1 VPPIPTVSPGTP
13 GPSSPPVVWIGGQ
26 VTAITQRTVEVE
38 ESSGAVVLLQRLGA
52 GATRFFRV
60 SRGEWN
66 AVEPGTGPHGEPAC
80 AEVLMDGDT
89 LLALRVF
96 LGSTCG
102 PT

>member
-1 VPPIPTVSPGTP
+1 M
-13 GPSSPPVVWIGGQ
+13 VWIGGQ
-26 VTAITQRTVEVE
+26 VTAITERTVEVQ

-52 GATRFFRV
+52 EATGFYRV
-60 SRGEWN
+60 SQGEWGP
-66 AVEPGTGPHGEPAC
+66 VQPGTEARDEPAC
-80 AEVLMDGDT
+80 AEVLMDGTT